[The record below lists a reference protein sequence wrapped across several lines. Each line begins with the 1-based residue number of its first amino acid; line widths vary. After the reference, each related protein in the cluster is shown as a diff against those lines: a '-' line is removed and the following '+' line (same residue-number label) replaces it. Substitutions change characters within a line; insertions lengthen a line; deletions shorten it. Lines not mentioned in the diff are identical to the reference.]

1 MALRN
6 ESHKN
11 AHKVAYMPLTRGKIA
26 VCADAGLT
34 IWGLKD
40 VGEAEE
46 QKWYVEKVVKG
57 SFSTMSFSRDG
68 RLIALGSFY
77 SAAIS
82 VYDTRIGRL
91 YTLPGIHST
100 VRELM
105 WTPRSR
111 FLLAA
116 CTQSEFRV
124 FEADKFGNERWS
136 GLENPVGVWVRVD
149 LCVVVFRSRIG
160 VDDLLP
166 LPRLLSCPHAN

>member
-1 MALRN
+1 MFTTSRARVCGLGDKVGWTVALRN

-82 VYDTRIGRL
+82 VYDTRMI
-91 YTLPGIHST
+91 P
-100 VRELM
+100 
-105 WTPRSR
+105 PR
-111 FLLAA
+111 
-116 CTQSEFRV
+116 
-124 FEADKFGNERWS
+124 
-136 GLENPVGVWVRVD
+136 GLHPV
-149 LCVVVFRSRIG
+149 
-160 VDDLLP
+160 
-166 LPRLLSCPHAN
+166 